1 MFLLLTGKAGSYAQ
15 FIAVLLIF
23 VIVLAVTAYSTKWI
37 AGYQKKQGMCAN
49 MELLEAIRLGN
60 NKYIQVVRLGEKF
73 LALAVCKDTVTVLCE
88 IPREEWK
95 DIPPQT
101 FSESFKGILEKVS
114 SGQNHAT
121 KEPKE

>member
-1 MFLLLTGKAGSYAQ
+1 
-15 FIAVLLIF
+15 
-23 VIVLAVTAYSTKWI
+23 
-37 AGYQKKQGMCAN
+37 

-60 NKYIQVVRLGEKF
+60 NKYIQVVRLGEKY

-95 DIPPQT
+95 DISPQT

-114 SGQNHAT
+114 SGQNHAS